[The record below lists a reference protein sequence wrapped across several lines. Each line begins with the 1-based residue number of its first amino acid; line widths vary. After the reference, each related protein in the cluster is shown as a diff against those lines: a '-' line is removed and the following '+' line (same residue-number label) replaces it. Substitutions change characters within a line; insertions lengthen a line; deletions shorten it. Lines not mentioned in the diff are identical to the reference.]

1 KYCEFHQDYGHDTN
15 ACKELKSQI
24 EEAVRSG
31 KLAHLIKRIRK
42 GKAKKADAQL
52 EEWIGPTIKAEK
64 ATEGKEEPILMVGMV
79 NNPLKRKGPPKIMS
93 IEEMIFPLIRN
104 KAPSVDPI
112 LIRVQVHGRHV
123 GRVLLDGG
131 AACDIIYEHCF
142 LKLRKEIREKNKR
155 CIHNIVLNLH
165 EQVNPLGEISLLI
178 TVGAVPHHRSEQI
191 TFLIVRFDSP
201 NNMLFGR
208 TAIAGLGMIP
218 TTMHSTVL
226 YQSEARPRVIMSEYQ
241 DCSDMTGIPRTLRIG
256 GTNFAT
262 EHKLKE
268 NKKATPV
275 QQKKR
280 RMDSERAVAASKE
293 VEELRKA

>member
-1 KYCEFHQDYGHDTN
+1 MVSKTRDTSKYCEFHQDYGHDTN

-52 EEWIGPTIKAEK
+52 GEWIGLTVKAEQ
-64 ATEGKEEPILMVGMV
+64 AMEGKEEPILMVGMV

-93 IEEMIFPLIRN
+93 IKEMIFLPIRN

-112 LIRVQVHGRHV
+112 IIRVQVHGRHDGNRRIRDDPHHDALNSSV
-123 GRVLLDGG
+123 SVRSQTKGHYVRIPRRKKMRVSINAEANPLEAPLQVFK
-131 AACDIIYEHCF
+131 CF
-142 LKLRKEIREKNKR
+142 NPEEKN
-155 CIHNIVLNLH
+155 HNQLKIPKANGDHRRQLPTKAKQELVKLLKDN
-165 EQVNPLGEISLLI
+165 VNIF
-178 TVGAVPHHRSEQI
+178 AWQ
-191 TFLIVRFDSP
+191 
-201 NNMLFGR
+201 
-208 TAIAGLGMIP
+208 
-218 TTMHSTVL
+218 
-226 YQSEARPRVIMSEYQ
+226 Y
-241 DCSDMTGIPRTLRIG
+241 SDMTGIPRTLKIG

-262 EHKLKE
+262 KHKLKE

-280 RMDSERAVAASKE
+280 RMDSERAIAASKE